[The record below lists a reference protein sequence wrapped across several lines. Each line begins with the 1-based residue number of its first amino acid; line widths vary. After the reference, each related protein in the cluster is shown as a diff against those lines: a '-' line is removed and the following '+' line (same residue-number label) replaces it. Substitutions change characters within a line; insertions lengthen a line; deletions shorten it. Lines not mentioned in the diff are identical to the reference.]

1 MTSIVSFFVYVRY
14 IAHAITFN
22 SMSYT
27 SYPCGDIVKLFRIN
41 RHFLNRAYTT
51 KTSAT
56 TLITSMRIHRSDAL
70 QFIEKKP
77 MCAYERNDQGE
88 FYKLEENW

>member
-1 MTSIVSFFVYVRY
+1 
-14 IAHAITFN
+14 
-22 SMSYT
+22 
-27 SYPCGDIVKLFRIN
+27 
-41 RHFLNRAYTT
+41 
-51 KTSAT
+51 
-56 TLITSMRIHRSDAL
+56 MRIHRSDAL